1 MCRSEKGEADTEE
14 TGDHVDILGRAS
26 LNDLILRIAGGKGGE
41 INETIHS
48 NITQYAEKV
57 KIWDDWSA
65 WHDEELNWR
74 FVMRTVMYR
83 RLGSFE

>member
-1 MCRSEKGEADTEE
+1 MSLIGSRQEVVPTLVSLLNIGEREREMQETDKG

-26 LNDLILRIAGGKGGE
+26 LNDLILRIAGGKGDE

-57 KIWDDWSA
+57 KIWDD
-65 WHDEELNWR
+65 
-74 FVMRTVMYR
+74 
-83 RLGSFE
+83 